1 MNIML
6 DTINGC
12 NLSFINYTK
21 LVNFFEKMDGS
32 ADINQTIVLS
42 LQFGFQLS
50 GGSLHGNT
58 LLFEDS
64 SFPTSY
70 VSECIISCNFQ
81 HNPHTI

>member
-1 MNIML
+1 
-6 DTINGC
+6 
-12 NLSFINYTK
+12 
-21 LVNFFEKMDGS
+21 MDGS

-64 SFPTSY
+64 SFPTASY
-70 VSECIISCNFQ
+70 ISEYVIPCSFHHDPQ
-81 HNPHTI
+81 TI